1 MARVCRNGIRVI
13 FTELKL
19 FGQGKN
25 MSLLEGTHA
34 LRRTPQGEAVAQ
46 KPELGLYMPLGHAF
60 LCLRLTS
67 PT

>member
-1 MARVCRNGIRVI
+1 MARVCRNGITVI

-46 KPELGLYMPLGHAF
+46 KPELGL
-60 LCLRLTS
+60 
-67 PT
+67 